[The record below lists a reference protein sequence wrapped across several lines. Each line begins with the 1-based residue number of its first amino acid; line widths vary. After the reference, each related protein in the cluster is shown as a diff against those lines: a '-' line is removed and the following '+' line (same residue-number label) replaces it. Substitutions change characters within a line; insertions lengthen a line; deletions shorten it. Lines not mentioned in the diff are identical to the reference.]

1 MAEILVWP
9 HELLQPENTIADVV
23 PFTRTGG
30 RVIGGAK
37 PAYRTDLGHWRID
50 LENVLVSSPEQ
61 RRAWD
66 AISTYLGGSSGRIAV
81 PIWTL
86 DSAPYANAD
95 CGWEEDILV
104 PHSDGTPFS
113 DGTGYMQSPIS
124 IISHGVTG
132 IGATVMSMRIINGA
146 ADIAGT
152 RFSHRHGAYKVG
164 QVLDITGD
172 IWTVRVT
179 PSIAA
184 LIPAG
189 ADLEFHR
196 PTCVCNLEADTGM
209 RRGMRHDGVE
219 LLSVSFIEDILYW
232 NEVAEGS
239 IT

>member
-1 MAEILVWP
+1 MVEVLVWP

-50 LENVLVSSPEQ
+50 LENVAVSSPEQ

-86 DSAPYANAD
+86 DSAPYANAE

-113 DGTGYMQSPIS
+113 DGTLYMQSPIS
-124 IISHGVTG
+124 IVSQGVAAV
-132 IGATVMSMRIINGA
+132 GATVVSVRVINAGP
-146 ADIAGT
+146 DLAGT
-152 RFSHRHGAYKVG
+152 RFSYNHAAYKVG
-164 QVLDITGD
+164 QVLDVAGD
-172 IWTVRVT
+172 VWTVRIT

-184 LIPAG
+184 IIPDG
-189 ADLEFHR
+189 VDLEFHR
-196 PTCVCNLEADTGM
+196 PTCVCNLVSDTGM

-219 LLSVSFIEDILYW
+219 FLSVSFIEDVRYLNDLAAGI
-232 NEVAEGS
+232 A
-239 IT
+239 

>member
-1 MAEILVWP
+1 MADILVWP
-9 HELLQPENTIADVV
+9 HELLQPENTVADVV

-61 RRAWD
+61 RRTWD
-66 AISTYLGGSSGRIAV
+66 AISTYLSGSSGRIAV

-86 DSAPYANAD
+86 DSAPYASAE
-95 CGWEEDILV
+95 CGWEDDILV
-104 PHSDGTPFS
+104 PHSDETPFS
-113 DGTGYMQSPIS
+113 DGTLYWQSPIS
-124 IISHGVTG
+124 IVTHGVTG
-132 IGATVMSMRIINGA
+132 IGATVMSMRIIEAG
-146 ADIAGT
+146 ADISGA
-152 RFSHRHGAYKVG
+152 RFSHEHAAYKIG
-164 QVLDITGD
+164 QVLDVVGD
-172 IWTVRVT
+172 VWTVRIT

-189 ADLEFHR
+189 ADLEFQR
-196 PTCVCNLEADTGM
+196 PTCVCNLVTDTGM

-219 LLSVSFIEDILYW
+219 LLSVSFVEDTRYW
-232 NEVAEGS
+232 NDLAAGI